1 MAQSDL
7 EFFKVYLPEFSAQHM
22 CIPPDFVGLLKGTI
36 TADATLRD
44 FAGKNWK
51 VRLEEDE
58 KGLFIKKGWQEFASD
73 HSLKFGDFLIF
84 NFDGKR
90 QFDVKIFG
98 TNGCLKKDV
107 LCDALPKTHL
117 QKEAGKIPEPTS
129 NWKRKNFE
137 NGSKTSEKSGGLS
150 GVKCKRYTTVE
161 SLQRSDVCKYASLV
175 VPENPHFVSTLAKV
189 FSTLFF
195 LVLQRLEAPN
205 NCYSPQHHPT
215 DYSDQGLVEE
225 IKRL

>member
-51 VRLEEDE
+51 
-58 KGLFIKKGWQEFASD
+58 
-73 HSLKFGDFLIF
+73 
-84 NFDGKR
+84 
-90 QFDVKIFG
+90 
-98 TNGCLKKDV
+98 
-107 LCDALPKTHL
+107 
-117 QKEAGKIPEPTS
+117 KEAGKIPEPTS

-189 FSTLFF
+189 FSTLYIPRLMLQEYRITLNKIVEIRDENGRIWPVRINHRKDGRVLLAAGWGNFRKF
-195 LVLQRLEAPN
+195 HKLVLKDKLIIELIVDGTRKCHQMRVQVLR
-205 NCYSPQHHPT
+205 H
-215 DYSDQGLVEE
+215 
-225 IKRL
+225 K